1 MLIRKMYIL
10 IVGKSLTQGLD
21 DIKLTAEKK
30 YSITFTVTGKKFCLS
45 LHYNWANSYL
55 FVNVTEI
62 KNKRLWN

>member
-45 LHYNWANSYL
+45 LHYN
-55 FVNVTEI
+55 
-62 KNKRLWN
+62 

>member
-1 MLIRKMYIL
+1 MYIL
-10 IVGKSLTQGLD
+10 IVGKGLTQGLD

-30 YSITFTVTGKKFCLS
+30 YSITFTVTGKKFYLS

>member
-1 MLIRKMYIL
+1 MYIL
-10 IVGKSLTQGLD
+10 IVGEGLTQGLD

>member
-1 MLIRKMYIL
+1 MYIL
-10 IVGKSLTQGLD
+10 IVGKGLTQGLD

-45 LHYNWANSYL
+45 SHYNWANNYL